1 MAWAVRLAQ
10 VFWVLDSPTERSQ
23 LDWKPQHS
31 YKEGEVIIVNEAL
44 QVAKSDF
51 TSADE
56 WASSNWE
63 DYTQHD
69 YALFNPLHTWIEFLN
84 RLLGALGGLA
94 TLIVGL
100 LSFGQWKRNKWIP
113 LFAWLI
119 IVGMGFQAWL
129 GKTVVDSNLLPFKIT
144 LHMVMALVI
153 VALLLYLYFISK
165 EQRAFP
171 VDSALTKQ
179 LAVFALVLTLV
190 QIAMGTQVRQFV
202 DEQIDLLGEHSQGR
216 WLDPAPL
223 LFYVHRSF
231 SLLVTA
237 LNILLF
243 LRLRSIQYPLQ
254 AMHYVL
260 GLIGLE
266 IATGIAMYYFDFPFS
281 SQPLHLLFASPLWCA
296 ELSNLSYFYT
306 QENKRMIYRFRII
319 LDTQEDVFRD
329 LEIEDSASLED
340 FHYAIAQAFG
350 FGGSEMA
357 SFYTTNKIGSKEKNF
372 LCWTW
377 GKERR
382 PWQEKA
388 SINFSMQKITTSSMS
403 MTFWRCGPFC

>member
-1 MAWAVRLAQ
+1 MKNRFR
-10 VFWVLDSPTERSQ
+10 FWVGASLVLVYGVIAAGAIVRMTGSGMGCPDWPKCFGYLIPPTERSQ
-23 LDWKPQHS
+23 LDWKPQHP

-56 WASSNWE
+56 LASSNWE

-100 LSFGQWKRNKWIP
+100 LSFGQWKHNKWIP

-129 GKTVVDSNLLPFKIT
+129 GKTVVDSNLLPYKIT

-165 EQRAFP
+165 EQRAFS

-281 SQPLHLLFASPLWCA
+281 SQPLHLLFASLLFGA
-296 ELSNLSYFYT
+296 QSYL
-306 QENKRMIYRFRII
+306 I
-319 LDTQEDVFRD
+319 
-329 LEIEDSASLED
+329 
-340 FHYAIAQAFG
+340 FHIF
-350 FGGSEMA
+350 
-357 SFYTTNKIGSKEKNF
+357 TPKKIN
-372 LCWTW
+372 
-377 GKERR
+377 
-382 PWQEKA
+382 A
-388 SINFSMQKITTSSMS
+388 
-403 MTFWRCGPFC
+403 